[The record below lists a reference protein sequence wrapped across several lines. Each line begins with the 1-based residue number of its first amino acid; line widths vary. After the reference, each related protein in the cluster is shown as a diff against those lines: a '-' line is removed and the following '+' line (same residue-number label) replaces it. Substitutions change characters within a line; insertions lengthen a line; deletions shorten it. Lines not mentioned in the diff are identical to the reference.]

1 MPFFEKIRKKLRSR
15 NVIWM
20 IVSILMMSW
29 FGAGIAICV
38 FYNDIDFKIFSFGTD
53 FGIPVP
59 KWLLSL
65 GFVFM
70 IAVFGFI
77 FVGSLK
83 SALKNTEY
91 QALLES
97 AQELGNIESVGEML
111 SDLPKNPLTK
121 GGDLRFNDKFLFY
134 LKDTDVFLIG
144 TDTIISV
151 NPVKKRVKSRLEFY
165 VEILS
170 ENKRI
175 RISVKEKNMVPLA
188 TAITYEVIKGR
199 QMYG

>member
-1 MPFFEKIRKKLRSR
+1 MPFFEKIRKKLRRR
-15 NVIWM
+15 NVIRM

-59 KWLLSL
+59 NWLMSL

-70 IAVFGFI
+70 IAIFAFI

-83 SALKNTEY
+83 SAFKNTEY
-91 QALLES
+91 LALLES
-97 AQELGNIESVGEML
+97 AHKLGNIEYVDEIL

-121 GGDLRFNDKFLFY
+121 GGDLRFNDRLLFY

-151 NPVKKRVKSRLEFY
+151 QPIRHYDKSKLEFF

-175 RISVKEKNMVPLA
+175 RISVKEKNVIPLA
-188 TAITYEVIKGR
+188 TAITYEVIRGR
-199 QMYG
+199 QMHG